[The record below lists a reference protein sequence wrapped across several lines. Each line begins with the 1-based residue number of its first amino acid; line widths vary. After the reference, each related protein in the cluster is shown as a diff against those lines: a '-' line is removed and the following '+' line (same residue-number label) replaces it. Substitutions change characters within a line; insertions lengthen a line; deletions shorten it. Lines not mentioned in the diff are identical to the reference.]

1 MRALAI
7 AVVLL
12 FAGHAHAG
20 TVGIVV
26 TGDHDLQPTLSKQA
40 DAWLRSHGHKVA
52 DALAPDGVTSLLN
65 CMEIDDQGC
74 AQGVVAA
81 RAKTEA
87 VLYAQAAKSRTSKA
101 TIITIY
107 WLYKDKEPVGMRRA
121 CEACTPDV
129 MRGIVEEMLGLVT
142 QVSSEKR
149 GRVAIHSKPEGMQV
163 LIDNENI
170 GVTPIER
177 DLAIG
182 THEIV
187 LMHRGRRVGERSL
200 KVQPD
205 VTAEITI
212 PVTIP
217 KDDIV
222 VVERDRPSK
231 VLPLVV
237 VGLGVSAIAAGG
249 VLYFTSEEDTG
260 EKLFYRD
267 TKAAGIGVA
276 AGGIVVTALGTWL
289 WIRARGATDSAPVA
303 TLDANGGTIGWSAAF

>member
-1 MRALAI
+1 MKCFVVALVA
-7 AVVLL
+7 L
-12 FAGHAHAG
+12 FAVPARAG
-20 TVGIVV
+20 TVGVIV
-26 TGDHDLQPTLSKQA
+26 TGDQELQPVLSKQA

-52 DALAPDGVTSLLN
+52 EALPPEGVTSLLN

-81 RAKTEA
+81 RAKTDA
-87 VLYAQAAKSRTSKA
+87 VLYGQASKSRSSKA

-142 QVSSEKR
+142 QVSGEKR
-149 GRVAIHSKPEGMQV
+149 GRVEVHSKPEGMQV

-177 DLAIG
+177 DLAVG
-182 THEIV
+182 QHEIV
-187 LMHRGRRVGERSL
+187 LMHRGRRVGERTL
-200 KVQPD
+200 KVQPE

-217 KDDIV
+217 KDDTVTIIQ
-222 VVERDRPSK
+222 DKPSR
-231 VLPLVV
+231 VLPVLVL
-237 VGLGVSAIAAGG
+237 GLGVAATAGG
-249 VLYFTSEEDTG
+249 AVLYFTSEKDTG

-267 TKAAGIGVA
+267 TKPAGIGVA
-276 AGGIVVTALGTWL
+276 IGGVAVTALGAWL
-289 WIRARGATDSAPVA
+289 WFRARGATDSAPVA
-303 TLDANGGTIGWSAAF
+303 TIDANGGTLGWSRAF